1 MIAIAVGAMAAA
13 ALGGCATSPATLSTE
28 ESLYFDKATGT
39 DITRVP
45 QGLRMMPPPGYVYP
59 GQLPSPSLR

>member
-1 MIAIAVGAMAAA
+1 MIAIAVGAMGAA

-45 QGLRMMPPPGYVYP
+45 QGCA
-59 GQLPSPSLR
+59 

>member
-1 MIAIAVGAMAAA
+1 MIAIAVGAMGAA
-13 ALGGCATSPATLSTE
+13 ALGCATSPATLSTE

-45 QGLRMMPPPGYVYP
+45 QGCA
-59 GQLPSPSLR
+59 